1 MRRWKKYGSEWKISE
16 MVKGILFDKD
26 GTLVDFF
33 SLWLRAAT
41 TVVPVFLKKNEIVDS
56 EAMVQLLLRTIG
68 IEKGEVDPK
77 GALAY
82 KSYGEIAGD
91 ICKALE
97 EKQIYLSKEEVRK
110 QLEELF
116 NQNVAQSDAQFQLFT
131 DMNALMENLKS
142 RNIVIGLATA
152 DTELSAENCL
162 KSIGVKKFFD
172 YIGADDG
179 KRKPKPDKE
188 MFLEFAEQFSLKPEE
203 IAVVGDTYNDMIFA
217 RKNGGIAIGVLS
229 GVSEEK
235 DFGSEADYIIASI
248 HELPELLERIGQK
261 CLE

>member
-1 MRRWKKYGSEWKISE
+1 MI
-16 MVKGILFDKD
+16 KGILFDKD

-33 SLWLRAAT
+33 SLWLRAAEA
-41 TVVPVFLKKNEIVDS
+41 VVPVFLKENQIPVTGE
-56 EAMVQLLLRTIG
+56 MVQLLLCTMG
-68 IEKGEVDPK
+68 IERGEVDPK

-82 KSYGEIAGD
+82 KSYGEISED
-91 ICKALE
+91 ICKALKEKKIILSE
-97 EKQIYLSKEEVRK
+97 EKTRR

-116 NQNVAQSDAQFQLFT
+116 HQNVAQSGVSFRLFT
-131 DMNALMENLKS
+131 DMSTFMENLKA

-162 KSIGVKKFFD
+162 TSIGIMEYFD

-179 KRKPKPDKE
+179 KRSPKPDKE

-203 IAVVGDTYNDMIFA
+203 IAVVGDTYNDMLFA
-217 RKNGGIAIGVLS
+217 KKNGGIAIGVLS

-235 DFGSEADYIIASI
+235 DFGGEADYIIASI
-248 HELPELLERIGQK
+248 HELPELLEHIGRK
-261 CLE
+261 NSK